1 MLDGLD
7 DIGWASLE
15 HAYGPAADVPGN
27 LRGLLAGSQE
37 ERRRALSG
45 LYGGI
50 CHQGTRYEA
59 SAPAVPFLLELLE
72 DPATPDRAAI
82 LGLVAAIAVG
92 QHEAWLPGG
101 FPAAELRTA
110 AAGGAEL
117 LAAAPP
123 PAEDDEDEDFED
135 GTRLD
140 YWEGLDD
147 AQQHAL
153 AAYVDVA
160 AYDAVG
166 AGQPVLRGL
175 LADGDAA
182 VRAGAA
188 FTLGWFAEDQKGVDG
203 NANVAALTGAVGDLS
218 RSVAATALVALG
230 LLGTTMPAALQDPK
244 AEIRWGTAIALAR
257 VHGAG
262 AGADAAAELLGW
274 AGGTS
279 TARPGIPFLGG
290 DLAGYAALS
299 LPGLGDAYAAATLDA
314 LLARLGSVT
323 GVETLPVLGT
333 ALRAAFPDGPRP
345 AGAALDATQRRLA
358 RVLAGAPAAWQLGG
372 HRFGNVTGLLRA
384 YGLPGDPEE
393 LRALA
398 A

>member
-1 MLDGLD
+1 MLDDLD
-7 DIGWASLE
+7 DIDWSSLE
-15 HAYGPAADVPGN
+15 HAYGPATDVPEH
-27 LRGLLAGSQE
+27 LRGLLAGSAQE
-37 ERRRALSG
+37 RGRALSG

-82 LGLVAAIAVG
+82 AGLVAAVAVG
-92 QHEAWLPGG
+92 QHETWLPGG
-101 FPAAELRTA
+101 FPVADLRAA

-117 LAAAPP
+117 LRAAPP
-123 PAEDDEDEDFED
+123 PAEDDEDEDFD
-135 GTRLD
+135 GETRLD

-147 AQQHAL
+147 AQQGAL

-188 FTLGWFAEDQKGVDG
+188 FTLGWFGEDPA
-203 NANVAALTGAVGDLS
+203 ANVAALTGAVGDLS

-244 AEIRWGTAIALAR
+244 AEIRWGAAIALAR

-262 AGADAAAELLGW
+262 TGAGAAAELLGW

-279 TARPGIPFLGG
+279 TARAGIPFLDG

-299 LPGLGDAYAAATLDA
+299 LPGLGDAYAAAALDA

-323 GVETLPVLGT
+323 GVATLPVLGT
-333 ALRAAFPDGPRP
+333 ALRAVLPDGPLP
-345 AGAALDATQRRLA
+345 AGAALDAAQRRLA

-372 HRFGNVTGLLRA
+372 RRFGNVTELLRA
-384 YGLPGDPEE
+384 YGLPTEPAE
-393 LRALA
+393 LRARA
-398 A
+398 G